1 MRPFKLTA
9 MIFLAMS
16 LGSALASCA
25 FFEMLFNKPPQAVI
39 EAFPTAGFA
48 PLEVTFDGSASF
60 DPDGRL
66 ASFHWDFGDGQS
78 ASEKIVTHIYKVQ
91 GDFVATLTVTDNK
104 GAKGSDSIGIEVGP
118 PLPR

>member
-1 MRPFKLTA
+1 MRPLRLA
-9 MIFLAMS
+9 MMIVLSMS
-16 LGSALASCA
+16 LGSTLVSCA
-25 FFEMLFNKPPQAVI
+25 FFETLFNKPPKAVI
-39 EAFPTAGFA
+39 KAFPTAGFA

-66 ASFHWDFGDGQS
+66 AAFHWDFGDGQS

-91 GDFVATLTVTDNK
+91 GDFTATLTVTDDR
-104 GAKGSDSIGIEVGP
+104 GAKGSDSIRIEVGP